1 MTPEPLATKPKI
13 TLHVVASLDGM
24 IASKDN
30 TVRWF
35 EESEGVYEGGV
46 SFGPEQ
52 IAAFLKSID
61 CYVLGSR
68 TYEHALEL
76 GWVYGDTPVI
86 VLTTR
91 DLPNTRSTVEF
102 YAGDLPT
109 LVDRHLA
116 FRYRNIWVAGGAEVC
131 QQFLAL
137 GLADELR
144 LTVAP
149 ILLGEGLR
157 LFGSLPKQRKW
168 SLKEA
173 VPYKNGFVAL
183 TYSACR

>member
-1 MTPEPLATKPKI
+1 MVNEALETRPRI

-30 TVRWF
+30 SVSWL
-35 EESEGVYEGGV
+35 EECEGVYEAGV
-46 SFGPEQ
+46 SFGQEE

-68 TYEHALEL
+68 TYEQALQL
-76 GWVYGDTPVI
+76 GWVYGDTPVV

-91 DLPNTRSTVEF
+91 ELPRSRSTVEF
-102 YAGDLPT
+102 YSGDLQT
-109 LVDRHLA
+109 LVDGHLA
-116 FRYRNIWVAGGAEVC
+116 FRYRNVWVAGGADVC

-157 LFGSLPKQRKW
+157 LFGTLPVQMKW

-183 TYSACR
+183 TYFASR

>member
-1 MTPEPLATKPKI
+1 MNETVATKPKI

-24 IASKDN
+24 IASTDN
-30 TVRWF
+30 SVSWL
-35 EESEGVYEGGV
+35 EECEGVYEAGV
-46 SFGPEQ
+46 SFGQEE

-68 TYEHALEL
+68 TYEHALQL

-91 DLPNTRSTVEF
+91 DLPKTRSAVEF
-102 YAGDLPT
+102 YSGDLQT
-109 LVDRHLA
+109 LVERHLA
-116 FRYRNIWVAGGAEVC
+116 FRYRNIWVAGGADVC

-137 GLADELR
+137 GLADELQ

-157 LFGSLPKQRKW
+157 LFGTLPAHMKW
-168 SLKEA
+168 TLKEA

-183 TYSACR
+183 TYSASR

>member
-1 MTPEPLATKPKI
+1 MTAEALASKPKI

-30 TVRWF
+30 SVSWL
-35 EESEGVYEGGV
+35 EECEGVYEAGV
-46 SFGPEQ
+46 SFGQEE

-61 CYVLGSR
+61 CYVVGSR
-68 TYEHALEL
+68 TYEHALQL

-86 VLTTR
+86 VLTSR
-91 DLPNTRSTVEF
+91 ELPKTRSTVEF
-102 YAGDLPT
+102 YSGDLPT

-131 QQFLAL
+131 QQFLAS

-157 LFGSLPKQRKW
+157 LFGPLPAQMKW

-173 VPYKNGFVAL
+173 IPYKNGFVAL
-183 TYSACR
+183 TYAASR

>member
-1 MTPEPLATKPKI
+1 MTAETLASKPKI

-30 TVRWF
+30 SVSWL
-35 EESEGVYEGGV
+35 EECEGAYEAGV
-46 SFGPEQ
+46 SFGQEE

-68 TYEHALEL
+68 TYEHALQL

-91 DLPNTRSTVEF
+91 ELPQTRSTVEF
-102 YAGDLPT
+102 YSGDLPT

-131 QQFLAL
+131 QQFLAS

-157 LFGSLPKQRKW
+157 LFGSLPAQMKW

-183 TYSACR
+183 TYSASR